1 MCKTLKDLVISQSQS
16 DSLDIR
22 DCYVQTGIEQILIEM
37 DQQLVGLG
45 DVKSKIREVCS
56 VLLFDRIRELQELST
71 LNSSLHMSFTG
82 ASGTGKTSVAESV
95 ALVLR
100 NLGLEIG
107 SLFCKTKI
115 PYRNLYFI
123 FIFQHFLFILKNFI
137 YKNII
142 ISPSTSY

>member
-22 DCYVQTGIEQILIEM
+22 DCYVQTGIEDILVEM
-37 DQQLVGLG
+37 DQQLVGLQ
-45 DVKSKIREVCS
+45 DVKAKVREICS

-82 ASGTGKTSVAESV
+82 TSGTGKTSVAESV

-100 NLGLEIG
+100 NLGYLSKGHITNVTREDLVG
-107 SLFCKTKI
+107 QYVGHTAPKTKEK
-115 PYRNLYFI
+115 LLI
-123 FIFQHFLFILKNFI
+123 FLK
-137 YKNII
+137 
-142 ISPSTSY
+142 T